1 MFANVETWSFTV
13 LNGVF
18 DGEATESPQYWH
30 AGLLLPPSVSAKNNT
45 LIYLKE
51 CVSVVIRGKKHTHTQ
66 N

>member
-30 AGLLLPPSVSAKNNT
+30 AGSLLPPSVSAKNNT